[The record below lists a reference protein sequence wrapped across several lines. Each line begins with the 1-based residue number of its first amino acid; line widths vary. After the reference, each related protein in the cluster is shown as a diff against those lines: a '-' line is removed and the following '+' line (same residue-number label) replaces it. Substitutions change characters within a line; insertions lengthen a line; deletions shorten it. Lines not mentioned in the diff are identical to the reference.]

1 MERYYDYII
10 AGGGCA
16 GLQLALGLATDASL
30 APCRILIVDRAP
42 KAGNDRT
49 WCFWSQHPGPY
60 SGLLCKTWD
69 QLSVSAPGFDRTE
82 SIAPYT
88 YGMLRSA
95 DFYAYAYAVLADHPQ
110 VQFHY
115 GEIGH
120 IREEAGRGVVW
131 VDGVRF
137 EARYVFNSCLG
148 REQLQPREGYAPFW
162 QHFKGWWIRAE
173 AAIFDP
179 GRATLM
185 DFRVAQAGGLSFM
198 YVLPLSASEALV
210 EYTVFSSDLLPDMQY
225 DEALSKYM
233 DSLLSGSGYAILE
246 TEKGVIP
253 MFPLPE
259 AHPTAGAVVPIGSLG
274 GAVKPTTGYAFMRI
288 QSDTRDILD
297 CLRRGRPPVRKQATS
312 RFTWYDRLLLH
323 LLQQH
328 TSRGVAIFSSL
339 FRRNPYRLILR
350 FLDEQTLPTQEVRI
364 FSGLPVGLFSRAA
377 LELWAKRFIQR
388 WPLSKGGQP
397 AANPYSP

>member
-16 GLQLALGLATDASL
+16 GLQLALGLAAETSL

-49 WCFWSQHPGPY
+49 WCFWSQHSGPY

-69 QLSVSAPGFDRTE
+69 RLSVSAPGFDRVE
-82 SIAPYT
+82 SIAPYS

-95 DFYAYAYAVLADHPQ
+95 DFYAHAYAELAKHPGI
-110 VQFHY
+110 QFYY
-115 GEIGH
+115 GEIGR
-120 IREEAGRGVVW
+120 IAEETGRGVVW
-131 VDGVRF
+131 VDGMRF
-137 EARYVFNSCLG
+137 EARYVFNSCISQ
-148 REQLQPREGYAPFW
+148 EQLQPREGYAPFW

-173 AAIFDP
+173 KAVFDP
-179 GRATLM
+179 GTATLM
-185 DFRVAQAGGLSFM
+185 DFRVTQSGGLSFM
-198 YVLPLSASEALV
+198 YVLPLSTSEALV
-210 EYTVFSSDLLPDMQY
+210 EYTVFSPALLDDSQY
-225 DEALSKYM
+225 DEVLSGYTEN
-233 DSLLSGSGYAILE
+233 LLSGSDYAILE

-253 MFPLPE
+253 MFPLQE
-259 AHPTAGAVVPIGSLG
+259 ARPAAGVVIPIGSLG

-297 CLRRGRPPVRKQATS
+297 CLRRGEAPVKRSPAG
-312 RFTWYDRLLLH
+312 RFSWYDSLLLH
-323 LLQQH
+323 LLQH
-328 TSRGVAIFSSL
+328 HPGMGVAIFSSL

-350 FLDEQTLPTQEVRI
+350 FLDEQTAPVQEVRI
-364 FSGLPVGLFSRAA
+364 FSGLPVGLFSKAA
-377 LELWAKRFIQR
+377 VELWARRFFRR
-388 WPLSKGGQP
+388 WQFSKGAHP